1 MVFNKVLELSGIC
14 KNIIER
20 KETFRLWRI
29 WLLLG
34 PLAKRKQSEAVTTLL
49 DWELQ
54 GVNQAGFTKYLC
66 QAFIWS
72 FHPSS
77 LPPLPTPFVNVNHF
91 LISLEW
97 WISHLSFLCEETW
110 VLMVQDWVP
119 LYVSSCLL
127 VNLRDACGKKV
138 GEGEEIWEKRLR
150 NRFKLV
156 SFSKWVFVLL
166 ATFRCVF
173 GKQ

>member
-1 MVFNKVLELSGIC
+1 MEYVRILLK
-14 KNIIER
+14 ER
-20 KETFRLWRI
+20 KHSDSWEFRSYLV
-29 WLLLG
+29 LLLKG
-34 PLAKRKQSEAVTTLL
+34 SNQKQLQLSLL

-54 GVNQAGFTKYLC
+54 GVNQSGFTRYLC

-91 LISLEW
+91 LIRLEW

-127 VNLRDACGKKV
+127 VNLRDACGKK
-138 GEGEEIWEKRLR
+138 GEGEEIWEMRLR